1 MRAGHPLTERTPIT
15 LTDIADFTLIVWT
28 PPTFS
33 FYTDFLVSACRRVGF
48 EPTLAVNTTQG
59 TPPVTA
65 VIDNDYVA
73 LVTAPAGAALQGRV
87 DVQPL
92 IDPPMVPI
100 QALWLPHDL
109 RAAYRPSQPR
119 PTGPLNP
126 VASRRYVK
134 LKHV

>member
-1 MRAGHPLTERTPIT
+1 MSVI
-15 LTDIADFTLIVWT
+15 TLIVWA

-33 FYTDFLVSACRRVGF
+33 FYTDFLVSACRRAGF
-48 EPTLAVNTTQG
+48 EPMLAVNKTQG

-73 LVTAPAGAALQGRV
+73 LVTAPAGTALQGRV

-100 QALWLPHDL
+100 QALWLPHTI
-109 RAAYRPSQPR
+109 SEPR
-119 PTGPLNP
+119 TVLLNGHPTDPLKP
-126 VASRRYVK
+126 TRGDS
-134 LKHV
+134 

>member
-33 FYTDFLVSACRRVGF
+33 FYTHFLVSACRRAGF

-100 QALWLPHDL
+100 QALWLPHDSARRTVL
-109 RAAYRPSQPR
+109 LNRVQPVR
-119 PTGPLNP
+119 
-126 VASRRYVK
+126 
-134 LKHV
+134 